1 MGAISEFEVAVK
13 TFLGSTYYYK
23 YAPTTATYPYRVGS
37 FNGGFDDENSEVY
50 AFELDYWDDG
60 NDDSTLWD
68 LINTDTGN
76 GDNVAPTGL
85 NKKRFYLASGTVAL
99 ARDGVP
105 FPVKDPDKNII
116 HIRVSYTAR
125 VYRKD

>member
-37 FNGGFDDENSEVY
+37 FNGSFDDENSEVY
-50 AFELDYWDDG
+50 AFEIDYWDDG
-60 NDDSTLWD
+60 TDDAVLQD
-68 LINTDTGN
+68 LIDTDA
-76 GDNVAPTGL
+76 GDGDPSAPTGL

-99 ARDGVP
+99 ARESAVNVD
-105 FPVKDPDKNII
+105 DPDKNII